1 MKTQEYQSFDP
12 AEKPRIHVTASDGM
26 TYVYRYGFDSWTAT
40 SFLTQFSPMTMQQ
53 LAGQVSIPGSGK
65 IKDQIASARKGKGL
79 SDADESRLYCE
90 TLIEP
95 TTGIK
100 RITKT
105 KKGEGY
111 SFDKAELGA
120 TLDEL
125 DQAAAF
131 SNVELDDA

>member
-1 MKTQEYQSFDP
+1 
-12 AEKPRIHVTASDGM
+12 
-26 TYVYRYGFDSWTAT
+26 
-40 SFLTQFSPMTMQQ
+40 MTMQQ